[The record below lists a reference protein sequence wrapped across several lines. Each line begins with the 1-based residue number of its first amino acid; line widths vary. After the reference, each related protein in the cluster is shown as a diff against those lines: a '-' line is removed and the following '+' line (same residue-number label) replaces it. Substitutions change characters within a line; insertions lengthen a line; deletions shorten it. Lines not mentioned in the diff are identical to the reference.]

1 MYNLSNYISNNN
13 FNGEPKI
20 GVIGLG
26 YVGLPIAC
34 LFASKFPVT
43 GYDINQDRVQS
54 INKGEDY
61 NNEVSPQLFANA
73 LKNGFK
79 ATTNPEKL
87 RGCNI
92 FIIAVPT
99 PVDGHNKP
107 LLDHLTDA
115 TITVGKLI
123 DKNALVIY
131 ESTVAPGTTE
141 DKCAPLIEKVSG
153 LVYNEDFFIGYS
165 PERINPG
172 DIQHTI
178 ENIPKIT
185 SGSTRAVGEYV
196 DALYRQVLK
205 ATTYLAP
212 NIKTAEAA
220 KILENTQRDVNI
232 ALMNEM
238 AKVFH
243 RMGINTMD
251 VINAASS
258 KWNFLRF
265 TPGLVGGHCIGV
277 DPYYLISMAEDNGV
291 DTPLIST
298 ARRINNSMGKYVVE
312 RINEILVH
320 NGTNLQGKSILILGF
335 TFKED
340 CLDLRNTKVEDVYNE
355 LIEQNSIVTVCDP
368 VASVTEVKHRYGIEC
383 IDDITNLPEHQF
395 DVIIHAVNHRQFK
408 DFDYSRYLKDN
419 GFVFNVKGETPADI
433 PAGHL

>member
-1 MYNLSNYISNNN
+1 MNDLSNSNKTGCLNDKI
-13 FNGEPKI
+13 KI
-20 GVIGLG
+20 GVVGLG
-26 YVGLPIAC
+26 YVGLPVAC
-34 LFASKFPVT
+34 LFASKFPVV
-43 GYDINQDRVQS
+43 GYDVNQARVQG
-54 INKGEDY
+54 INNGEDT
-61 NNEVSPQLFANA
+61 NNEVSPKLFSNA

-79 ATTNPEKL
+79 ATTNPDKL

-115 TITVGKLI
+115 TVTVAKLI
-123 DKNALVIY
+123 EKNALVIY

-153 LVYNEDFFIGYS
+153 LVYNEEFFIGYS

-172 DIQHTI
+172 DMQHTI

-185 SGSTRAVGEYV
+185 SGSTETVGEYV

-205 ATTYLAP
+205 APTYLAP

-298 ARRINNSMGKYVVE
+298 ARSINNSMGKYVVD
-312 RINEILVH
+312 RVNEILVN
-320 NGTNLQGKSILILGF
+320 NGTTLQGKSILILGF

-340 CLDLRNTKVEDVYNE
+340 CLDLRNTKVDDVYRE
-355 LIEQNSIVTVCDP
+355 LIAQNSIVTVCDP
-368 VASVTEVKHRYGIEC
+368 VASATEVKLRYGIPC
-383 IDDITNLPEHQF
+383 INDLSILPEHHF
-395 DVIIHAVNHRQFK
+395 DVIIHSVNHRQFK
-408 DFDYSRYLKDN
+408 DFDYTRYLNDN
-419 GFVFNVKGETPADI
+419 GFIFNVKGEIPADI
-433 PAGHL
+433 NQGQL

>member
-1 MYNLSNYISNNN
+1 MYNLSKYISNKN
-13 FNGEPKI
+13 FDGNPSI

-34 LFASKFPVT
+34 LFASKFPVV
-43 GYDINQDRVQS
+43 GYDINQERVQG
-54 INKGEDY
+54 INRGEDV
-61 NNEVSPQLFANA
+61 NHEVNPSLFAEA
-73 LKNGFK
+73 LNNGFK

-115 TITVGKLI
+115 TITVAKLI
-123 DKNALVIY
+123 SKNHLIIY

-153 LVYNEDFFIGYS
+153 LTYNTDFFIGYS

-172 DIQHTI
+172 DLQHTI

-185 SGSTRAVGEYV
+185 SGSTPEVGEFV

-205 ATTYLAP
+205 APTYLAP

-277 DPYYLISMAEDNGV
+277 DPYYLISLAEDNGV
-291 DTPLIST
+291 ETPLIST
-298 ARRINNSMGKYVVE
+298 ARKINNSMGRYVVD
-312 RINEILVH
+312 RVNELLVKR
-320 NGTNLQGKSILILGF
+320 GTTLQGKSVLILGF

-340 CLDLRNTKVEDVYNE
+340 CLDLRNTKVADVYNE
-355 LIEQNSIVTVCDP
+355 LISQNSMVTVCDP
-368 VASVTEVKHRYGIEC
+368 VAIASEVKRRYGIEC
-383 IDDITNLPEHQF
+383 LNDLVSIPEHSF
-395 DVIIHAVNHRQFK
+395 DIIIHSVNHRQFK
-408 DFDYSRYLKDN
+408 DFDYNKHLKDD
-419 GFVFNVKGETPADI
+419 GIVFNIKGDALPEVVT
-433 PAGHL
+433 GQL